1 MNVITIA
8 GNLGKD
14 GELKYFQSGKV
25 AFKFSVADSEG
36 RDKPT
41 IWWQC
46 SMWGKR
52 AESIAELLQKGSRV
66 TVVGRITENV
76 YTDNKGQERKTMEV
90 IVSEVALQGNPGAPK
105 DEPVRETKRSS
116 GGGAMDDSDIPF
128 ASPRGAILMAM

>member
-8 GNLGKD
+8 GILGKD
-14 GELKYFQSGKV
+14 GELRYFQSGKV
-25 AFKFSVADSEG
+25 AFKFWVADSEG

-52 AESIAELLQKGSRV
+52 AESIAELLRKGSRV

-90 IVSEVALQGNPGAPK
+90 IVNEVALQGNPGAPK

-116 GGGAMDDSDIPF
+116 APAEDDSDIPF
-128 ASPRGAILMAM
+128 